1 MNISNNNFDFDI
13 IIIGGGPG
21 GYNCAIRA
29 SQLGFKVAC
38 IEKNKLGG
46 TCLNVGCIPSK
57 ALLES
62 SSKYK
67 LINDGWLDK
76 FGLVAS
82 EIKADIP
89 KVIETKNKIVS
100 DLCGGIGM
108 LLSSNGITSISGFAS
123 FVDKNTIEVVSEK
136 ETKKYKAKYFVIATG
151 SNVSSLPNVTIDEK
165 VVISSD
171 SGINLTE
178 VPKDMIVIGGGVIGL
193 ELGSVWSRFGAKVT
207 VLEYLDRVAAT
218 MDEDI
223 SSELLKLLKRDGLAF
238 NLGVSVTKVE
248 NKGTYGIVYYKNNSD
263 GSEHSIQSEKILVS
277 VGRRPNTDK
286 LNLDKIGVTLT
297 DRGFIKTTK
306 LQTSIDNI
314 YAIGDV
320 TEGPMLAHKAEEDGA
335 IAAEIIAGQK
345 PSLHYDIIPSVI
357 YTHPEGAGI
366 GKTEKQLKDSGA
378 KYMVGKVSFAGNGR
392 AKTMRETDGFVK
404 ILCDENNNKILGMH
418 IVHAQAG
425 SLINECSVYMAYGAA
440 PDDIALTVHSHPDLN
455 ETIRAAALDALG
467 RPMASLPKKKKN

>member
-1 MNISNNNFDFDI
+1 M
-13 IIIGGGPG
+13 
-21 GYNCAIRA
+21 
-29 SQLGFKVAC
+29 
-38 IEKNKLGG
+38 
-46 TCLNVGCIPSK
+46 
-57 ALLES
+57 
-62 SSKYK
+62 
-67 LINDGWLDK
+67 
-76 FGLVAS
+76 
-82 EIKADIP
+82 
-89 KVIETKNKIVS
+89 
-100 DLCGGIGM
+100 
-108 LLSSNGITSISGFAS
+108 
-123 FVDKNTIEVVSEK
+123 
-136 ETKKYKAKYFVIATG
+136 
-151 SNVSSLPNVTIDEK
+151 
-165 VVISSD
+165 ISSD